1 MQFHRNIFSY
11 RLHLSFTIK
20 ALIFDQKFTNVYIF
34 CISNT
39 NKYDEYPLLQ
49 KNELKNQK
57 ILNNYK
63 FV

>member
-1 MQFHRNIFSY
+1 M
-11 RLHLSFTIK
+11 
-20 ALIFDQKFTNVYIF
+20 YIF

-49 KNELKNQK
+49 KSELKNQK

-63 FV
+63 FVYKIKAYHKQINFSKTKAQKRLKKF